1 MKITK
6 IVSVLLTFALTV
18 SLAACAGAS
27 NSAAGAAGTAGAAS
41 VASAPVSAVDASSAP
56 ASVSSV
62 SGADETNDVATL
74 YIGYSEYADA
84 ATAYSESFS
93 TYEVELNGEMTPEK
107 LIAGIAERTG
117 WNLTLADAV
126 TSGKGGMTVCFSTE
140 CALFAGPPEPQVEA
154 FFVFD
159 AESLCKQ
166 ILDSIKKTLQM
177 NYTTSDGDPD
187 TLNIYYCMEGDQPLT
202 LDALGITWAPD
213 EPYQWKAPN
222 MS

>member
-1 MKITK
+1 MRITK
-6 IVSVLLTFALTV
+6 IISLLLVSVLTL

-27 NSAAGAAGTAGAAS
+27 GSAPGAAS
-41 VASAPVSAVDASSAP
+41 AADDASAPVSAVDASSAP

-62 SGADETNDVATL
+62 SDADETNDVATL

-107 LIAGIAERTG
+107 LIAGIAELTG
-117 WNLTLADAV
+117 WDLTLADAV

-187 TLNIYYCMEGDQPLT
+187 TLNIYYCMADDQPLT

>member
-27 NSAAGAAGTAGAAS
+27 GSAPGAAS
-41 VASAPVSAVDASSAP
+41 AADDASAPVSAVDASSAP

-62 SGADETNDVATL
+62 SDADETNDVATL

-107 LIAGIAERTG
+107 LIAGIAELTG
-117 WNLTLADAV
+117 WDLTLADAV

-187 TLNIYYCMEGDQPLT
+187 TLNIYYCMADDQPLT

-213 EPYQWKAPN
+213 EPYQWKTPN

>member
-6 IVSVLLTFALTV
+6 IISLLLVSVLTL

-27 NSAAGAAGTAGAAS
+27 NSTPGAASAAS
-41 VASAPVSAVDASSAP
+41 VASVPVSAAVDTSSAP
-56 ASVSSV
+56 ASVPS
-62 SGADETNDVATL
+62 ADETNDVATL
-74 YIGYSEYADA
+74 YIGYSEYADE
-84 ATAYSESFS
+84 ATVYSENFN

-107 LIAGIAERTG
+107 LIAGIAELTG
-117 WNLTLADAV
+117 WDLTLADAV

-140 CALFAGPPEPQVEA
+140 CALFVGPPDPQVEA

-187 TLNIYYCMEGDQPLT
+187 TLDIYYCMTGDQPLT
-202 LDALGITWAPD
+202 LDALGITWALD

-222 MS
+222 MN

>member
-1 MKITK
+1 MKIAK
-6 IVSVLLTFALTV
+6 IVSLLLTFVLTV

-27 NSAAGAAGTAGAAS
+27 GSAPGTAGAADA
-41 VASAPVSAVDASSAP
+41 ASASVSAAVDTSSAP

-62 SGADETNDVATL
+62 SGADETNDMATL
-74 YIGYSEYADA
+74 YIGYSEYAGE
-84 ATAYSESFS
+84 ATAYSESFN

-107 LIAGIAERTG
+107 LIAGIAELTG
-117 WNLTLADAV
+117 WDLTLADDV
-126 TSGKGGMTVCFSTE
+126 TSGKGGMTVCFSGE
-140 CALFAGPPEPQVEA
+140 CSLFVGPPEPQVEA

-187 TLNIYYCMEGDQPLT
+187 TLDIYYCMADDQPLT
-202 LDALGITWAPD
+202 LDALGITWALD

-222 MS
+222 MN

>member
-27 NSAAGAAGTAGAAS
+27 GSAPGAAS
-41 VASAPVSAVDASSAP
+41 AADDASAPVSAVDASSAP

-107 LIAGIAERTG
+107 LIAGIAELTG
-117 WNLTLADAV
+117 WDLTLADAV

-187 TLNIYYCMEGDQPLT
+187 TLNIYYCMADDQPLT

-213 EPYQWKAPN
+213 EPYQWKTPN

>member
-1 MKITK
+1 MKIKK
-6 IVSVLLTFALTV
+6 IASLLLASVLAV

-27 NSAAGAAGTAGAAS
+27 SSAPGAAGAADAAS
-41 VASAPVSAVDASSAP
+41 ASVSAAVDTPSAP
-56 ASVSSV
+56 ASVPSS
-62 SGADETNDVATL
+62 DEANDMATL
-74 YIGYSEYADA
+74 YIGYSEYSDA
-84 ATAYSESFS
+84 ATAYSEEFS
-93 TYEVELNGEMTPEK
+93 TYEVELDGEMTPEK
-107 LIAGIAERTG
+107 LIAGIAELTG
-117 WNLTLADAV
+117 WDLTLADAV

-140 CALFAGPPEPQVEA
+140 CALFVGPPEPQVEA

-177 NYTTSDGDPD
+177 NYTTSDGDHD
-187 TLNIYYCMEGDQPLT
+187 TLDIYYCMEGDQPLT
-202 LDALGITWAPD
+202 LDALGITWALD